1 MADWLLAEIA
11 TGFQRLVTLSLPNT
25 PASDVLVHAA
35 QIWHEALLS
44 TSTQWDKVEDDWRI
58 QRGFALLCR
67 DCDRWPV
74 PKHLIDRL
82 PARKDKLALPK
93 PTLTPE
99 QRAHNLATLK
109 TLMQQLGEKML

>member
-11 TGFQRLVTLSLPNT
+11 AGFQRLVTLSLPNT
-25 PASDVLVHAA
+25 PASDVLVPAA

-44 TSTQWDKVEDDWRI
+44 TSTQWNQDEDAWRL

-93 PTLTPE
+93 PTLTPAE
-99 QRAHNLATLK
+99 REANLARLK
-109 TLMQQLGEKML
+109 TLMQQLGAKP

>member
-35 QIWHEALLS
+35 QIWHESLLS
-44 TSTQWDKVEDDWRI
+44 QPTQWDKDEDAWRV
-58 QRGFALLCR
+58 QRAFVMLCR
-67 DCDRWPV
+67 DSDRWPL

-82 PARKDKLALPK
+82 PERKEKQALPK
-93 PTLTPE
+93 PVMSTSE
-99 QRAHNLATLK
+99 RAKNIAKLK
-109 TLMQQLGEKML
+109 DLMQQMEGKIQ